1 MKFPAP
7 EDINPP
13 PAPSESNAKALF
25 FVALEGGLT
34 LKSKRA
40 SVPEPG
46 GKSKRLLKYSAN
58 LRAENVCKS

>member
-13 PAPSESNAKALF
+13 PAPFESNAKALF
-25 FVALEGGLT
+25 RAVPEGGLT

-40 SVPEPG
+40 SVPDPG

-58 LRAENVCKS
+58 LRAGNVSKS